1 MMGCSPSKSVS
12 DPHLSDKDRQ
22 AQTTVQE
29 VEKAGSGKNHDSD
42 NLSTDDDTS
51 QKLSQ
56 KELSADSNNKDS
68 FNNRF
73 KQEGDTEKLNSINR
87 IRAQPPTSG
96 VLATTPNIK
105 TGNNRNISQSQTE
118 FFQMLDEKIERGR
131 DYALEED
138 VT

>member
-96 VLATTPNIK
+96 VLATTPNI
-105 TGNNRNISQSQTE
+105 SQSQTE